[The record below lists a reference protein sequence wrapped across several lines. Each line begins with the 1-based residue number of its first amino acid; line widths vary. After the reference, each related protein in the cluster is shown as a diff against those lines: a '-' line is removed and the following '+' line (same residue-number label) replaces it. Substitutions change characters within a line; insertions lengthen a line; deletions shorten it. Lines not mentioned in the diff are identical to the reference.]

1 MKDIEINI
9 KYREIISDLRDFKDK
24 VGYCLVED
32 KDESSDMVDYFN
44 FMDTNPSLKEEVI
57 WLLRK
62 DEASIKK
69 ILMNVNNDERKK
81 IGCAI
86 LEKIVYLYEIL
97 F

>member
-1 MKDIEINI
+1 MKNIEISI
-9 KYREIISDLRDFKDK
+9 KYKEIISDLRDFKVR
-24 VGYCLVED
+24 VGHCLVED
-32 KDESSDMVDYFN
+32 KEESSDMVDYFN

-57 WLLRK
+57 WLLKK

-69 ILMNVNNDERKK
+69 ILMNVNNDEHKK

-86 LEKIVYLYEIL
+86 LEKIMHLHEIL